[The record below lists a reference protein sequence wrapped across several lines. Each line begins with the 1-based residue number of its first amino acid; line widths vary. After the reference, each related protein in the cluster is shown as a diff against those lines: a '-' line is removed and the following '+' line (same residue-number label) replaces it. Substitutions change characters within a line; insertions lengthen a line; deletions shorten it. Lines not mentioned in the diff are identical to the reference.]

1 MKLIMDMVPNHCGS
15 AHWWMN
21 DLPMPDW
28 IHQFPEFTR
37 SNYAISVWN
46 DPHAAESDR
55 VLNEDGWFDV
65 TMPDLNQNNPYV
77 LTYFK
82 QFAIFWIE
90 YAGLDGL
97 RVDTYPYNN
106 KWKIADWTK
115 AIRDEYPNINI
126 MGECWQHR
134 PSEIAY
140 WQSGVKN
147 FDGYDSY
154 LPTIMD
160 FPLHDAFM
168 AAFNEDM
175 QQEDKGASRFYKVYI
190 MDYLYAN
197 LDNLLVLMDNH
208 DTQRFSEQIG
218 FDPGK
223 YRMGVAHLL
232 TTRGIPQIYSGTE
245 ILMGGQKNQ
254 GDGDIRRDFPGG
266 WPGDGHD
273 AFSSAG
279 RTSKEAEAFNYMRTL
294 LNYRKNNTVLQT
306 GKMIQFIPR
315 DNVYVYFR
323 VNNEKNV
330 MVVINNA
337 IDQRSIDVSRFEE
350 CLKGSRKAKDIITGT
365 DVQLNDL
372 KMDGKSVLVLEV
384 N

>member
-1 MKLIMDMVPNHCGS
+1 
-15 AHWWMN
+15 
-21 DLPMPDW
+21 
-28 IHQFPEFTR
+28 
-37 SNYAISVWN
+37 
-46 DPHAAESDR
+46 
-55 VLNEDGWFDV
+55 
-65 TMPDLNQNNPYV
+65 
-77 LTYFK
+77 
-82 QFAIFWIE
+82 
-90 YAGLDGL
+90 
-97 RVDTYPYNN
+97 
-106 KWKIADWTK
+106 
-115 AIRDEYPNINI
+115 
-126 MGECWQHR
+126 
-134 PSEIAY
+134 
-140 WQSGVKN
+140 
-147 FDGYDSY
+147 
-154 LPTIMD
+154 
-160 FPLHDAFM
+160 
-168 AAFNEDM
+168 
-175 QQEDKGASRFYKVYI
+175 
-190 MDYLYAN
+190 
-197 LDNLLVLMDNH
+197 
-208 DTQRFSEQIG
+208 
-218 FDPGK
+218 
-223 YRMGVAHLL
+223 
-232 TTRGIPQIYSGTE
+232 
-245 ILMGGQKNQ
+245 MGGQKNQ

-350 CLKGSRKAKDIITGT
+350 CLKGSRKAKDIITGM